1 VEPWTPS
8 AGGADV
14 PLTGGNSQA
23 VFLPDTTAAAVN
35 LGTLT
40 VTVGNGSINASG
52 DCAAWGG
59 HVHNFVTGETFDFP
73 ATSAAWW

>member
-1 VEPWTPS
+1 
-8 AGGADV
+8 
-14 PLTGGNSQA
+14 

-40 VTVGNGSINASG
+40 VGVGNGSISASG
-52 DCAAWGG
+52 DCAAWSGQ
-59 HVHNFVTGETFDFP
+59 VHNFVTGETFAFP